1 MISQK
6 YIILFILTAAAA
18 VIILSALFFVFYKKD
33 DDKKDDDKKDD
44 DKKDDDKTT
53 VKISD
58 SGIYIPDLPTTET
71 YIQNTIY
78 PCDEFENQDPKD
90 ELSEQEKKDS
100 LKIQKAWCTDLGI
113 PIGKWVEVVGY
124 SSDPSIDLDE
134 TGYVDIYKPDKD
146 TGCLYGEDKKR
157 CVYVQKKDE
166 DGNTIGIENY
176 LGEKF
181 LNNYWNG
188 LEKNSKMKGMYK
200 KEFDDYYEFKIKNG
214 MLSIRPKATSK
225 NCKNV
230 TGEWWNLKPG
240 INVPLIMSLQLTVT
254 YLNLMG
260 YKKEKVLIDMKL
272 KTLSSEKIRENV
284 ANEMKILMKGEDT
297 DGPDMCTDDI
307 IYESDEF
314 ISSGPPVRPSS
325 GQEGV
330 SANND

>member
-33 DDKKDDDKKDD
+33 DDKKDDDK
-44 DKKDDDKTT
+44 TT
-53 VKISD
+53 VKISE

-71 YIQNTIY
+71 YFQRTIY
-78 PCDEFENQDPKD
+78 PCDEFENQDSKEGEEFIGTIRKD
-90 ELSEQEKKDS
+90 ELLSDKEKEDS
-100 LKIQKAWCTDLGI
+100 LIIQKTWCKDLGI
-113 PIGKWVEVVGY
+113 PIGKGVEVVGY

-166 DGNTIGIENY
+166 NGLTIGIENY
-176 LGEKF
+176 LGESF

-200 KEFDDYYEFKIKNG
+200 KEFDDYYEFKIEKG
-214 MLSIRPKATSK
+214 VLSIRQKATSK
-225 NCKNV
+225 NCKKL

-260 YKKEKVLIDMKL
+260 YKKEDVIFDMKL
-272 KTLSSEKIRENV
+272 KTLSGEKIRENV
-284 ANEMKILMKGEDT
+284 ANEMKISMKGEDT

-307 IYESDEF
+307 IYEPENVSP
-314 ISSGPPVRPSS
+314 PPVLPSS
-325 GQEGV
+325 GREGV
-330 SANND
+330 VGE